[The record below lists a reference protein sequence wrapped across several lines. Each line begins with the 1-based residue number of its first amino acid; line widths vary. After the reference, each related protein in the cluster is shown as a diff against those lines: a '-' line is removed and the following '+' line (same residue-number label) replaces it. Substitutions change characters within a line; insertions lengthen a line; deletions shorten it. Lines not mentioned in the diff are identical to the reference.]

1 MVWGVVIV
9 LLALGMTVEWGT
21 PWTEP
26 WSAAGDRLEADAE
39 APAPARF
46 HDQLRSERYL
56 LLADAV
62 RDGDLTT
69 ARSYLATL
77 SYDDRSRLGDNRTL
91 LGLAAHADDEPAEA
105 RRLLAGAPDRGP
117 LADWRHLALAELAE
131 ADPSDPSFRV
141 ALDHYRA
148 LIDDHPDSPL
158 RPLALTAAANLYR
171 DMGQHRR
178 ALGLTE
184 MVRREGGSARTRIAM
199 EVLAWEIGGELGKDA
214 VRREAG
220 RRLMIY
226 APWRASAMG
235 VPEVFLDRGGQVD
248 WRGLLS
254 GDELERRAATFLE
267 LGQPNAARITLGEV
281 APAQRRLEWHLLM
294 AQAFTELGRGREALA
309 ALQVPTAGD
318 SRERALLEYRRGLA
332 ALSLAEDGER
342 GEELAPSERE
352 WMAQAAGRHL
362 QRASQLT
369 SDSKIAGAALRALYS
384 MVDHRPPEEQH
395 AVLASLRRHDPSD
408 LTGAEPMWVKGWD
421 AYRGG
426 EMGTAVDWWSE
437 LAEIYPGSREAH
449 RGLYWQA
456 RALEEMDRPRQ
467 ARQVYDRLLA
477 TSDTTDF
484 YRRQALVRLGQTPW
498 LLKGAAEE
506 MTELKPW
513 EIDPTL
519 ARAKLLTDVGLDRLA
534 WREAVALAERAE
546 ADDLTALEALILTR
560 SGDHRR
566 AMTLLRRAYP
576 ELGGPSQGSI
586 PTEILRAYYPL
597 VYADEIRRA
606 ARRTGL
612 PPYLVAGIIR
622 QESGFDPRAT
632 SPVGARGLMQVMPAT
647 AREVAASLDQ
657 SYNPERL
664 YDPAFSILLGSTYF
678 SRVLEMFDGN
688 VELALAAYNGG
699 PYRIRR
705 MWRERQPG
713 TEIDDFLET
722 LAIDES
728 RHYVKRILVLA
739 DSYRRLYPDEDAIEA
754 TPAG

>member
-1 MVWGVVIV
+1 MWALVAV
-9 LLALGMTVEWGT
+9 LLALGMAVEWGT

-39 APAPARF
+39 VAPPARF
-46 HDQLRSERYL
+46 HDQRRSERYL

-69 ARSYLATL
+69 ARGYLANL

-91 LGLAAHADDEPAEA
+91 LGLAAYADDDPGRA
-105 RRLLAGAPDRGP
+105 RRLLTGAADRGP

-131 ADPSDPSFRV
+131 AETDDPRFSAAV
-141 ALDHYRA
+141 NHYRA
-148 LIDDHPDSPL
+148 LIENHPDSPL
-158 RPLALTAAANLYR
+158 RPLALTAAARLHR
-171 DMGQHRR
+171 DLGQYGQT
-178 ALGLTE
+178 LDLVSL
-184 MVRREGGSARTRIAM
+184 VRREGGSARTRIDM
-199 EVLAWEIGGELGKDA
+199 EVLAWEIGSELGADG

-235 VPEVFLDRGGQVD
+235 VPELFLDREGQVD

-254 GDELERRAATFLE
+254 GAELERRAATFLR
-267 LGQPNAARITLGEV
+267 LGQANAARITLGEV
-281 APAQRRLEWHLLM
+281 APAERRLDWHLLM

-309 ALQVPTAGD
+309 ALQVPAAANP
-318 SRERALLEYRRGLA
+318 RERARLEYRRGLA
-332 ALSLAEDGER
+332 ALSLAEEGER
-342 GEELAPSERE
+342 GEELAPSEAD
-352 WMAQAAGRHL
+352 WMARAARRHL
-362 QRASQLT
+362 ERAGQLT
-369 SDSKIAGAALRALYS
+369 ADPEVARAALRALYA
-384 MVDHRPPEEQH
+384 MLDHRPPEEQH
-395 AVLASLRRHDPSD
+395 AVLASLRRHDPDD
-408 LTGAEPMWVKGWD
+408 LTGAEPMWEEGWD
-421 AYRGG
+421 AYRRGDLA
-426 EMGTAVDWWSE
+426 EAVDWWGE
-437 LAEIYPGSREAH
+437 LADLYPGSREAH

-456 RALEEMDRPRQ
+456 RALEAMDRPRQ
-467 ARQVYDRLLA
+467 ARRVYDRLLA

-498 LLKGAAEE
+498 LLKDAAEE

-534 WREAVALAERAE
+534 RREAAALAEAAE
-546 ADDLTALEALILTR
+546 DDDLVALEALILTR
-560 SGDHRR
+560 TGDHRR

-576 ELGGPSQGSI
+576 ELGGPSQGAI

-657 SYNPERL
+657 SYDPERL
-664 YDPAFSILLGSTYF
+664 YDPEFSILLGSTYF

-705 MWRERQPG
+705 MWREREPG
-713 TEIDDFLET
+713 AGVDDFLET
-722 LAIDES
+722 LTIDES

-739 DSYRRLYPDEDAIEA
+739 DSYRRLYPSEDAIEV